1 MVPCLFL
8 GCHETYARYHADA
21 DHSRSGSH
29 ERCMIPAL
37 DAMTELTLA
46 PVRRWGRFFGLA
58 PCRMAGKLSGPANAS
73 RIASLY
79 GWKPSVLISGAP
91 ITRSRGS

>member
-8 GCHETYARYHADA
+8 GCHKTYARYHADA
-21 DHSRSGSH
+21 DHSWSGSH

-46 PVRRWGRFFGLA
+46 SVRRWGRFFGLA
-58 PCRMAGKLSGPANAS
+58 YGHVVWRGNCQAPANAS
-73 RIASLY
+73 RIATFY

-91 ITRSRGS
+91 ITRS

>member
-37 DAMTELTLA
+37 DAMTELTLV

-58 PCRMAGKLSGPANAS
+58 PCRMAGNCQA
-73 RIASLY
+73 R
-79 GWKPSVLISGAP
+79 
-91 ITRSRGS
+91 RMRRGSLPCTDGSHPY